1 MACESPERCSIM
13 NEVKR
18 FLTRGPLLFDGA
30 MTTYKEN
37 RPAKAVLGEYIEAGA
52 NAIKTD
58 TFSISSWLG
67 EDREAALDALK
78 TSILEAKEA
87 AVDDVFLFG
96 EIGPGVESD
105 DAFSLFQTQVDV
117 FLAAGVHNFLFET
130 MAAPDGLAAIAAY
143 IKEKAPDS
151 FVIVSFAISSIGES
165 AQGYGMQALYDAL
178 VDSKADAIGFN
189 CHSGPRHMVEH
200 VKTLVR
206 TGKPLY
212 IAPNAGYPQV
222 LGWRVR
228 YGGNPDYF
236 AAAMKE
242 IREAGVE
249 LLGGCCGTTPAH
261 IRQTRAMLD
270 RLPAHIPYRN
280 EPRKERVA
288 GTRAENWRGKVF
300 VELDPPKNDQ
310 IDGFLH
316 ASKAF
321 QKAGADLITIA
332 DSPIG
337 RPRADASLLACRLH
351 RELGIRPLPHMTCRD
366 RNLNAIKA
374 LLMGLSSEGVRQ
386 VLFVTGDPL
395 PQDSKAEVKAVYNF
409 NSRKLMRYAR
419 DMAELSQGL
428 AIFGALDVNAVNFD
442 KQLEL
447 ALEKEANG
455 AVGFLTQPV
464 LSKRALDNL
473 RQARKTLKGFLFAG
487 IYPIVSHR
495 NAVFLHNEIH
505 GMDMDEKIIERYEGL
520 NRSEGEALAQ
530 RVSKQVMKACAPY
543 CDGFYLMTP
552 FQRVA
557 LMEALIVEAKALCRE
572 KMEK

>member
-1 MACESPERCSIM
+1 M
-13 NEVKR
+13 
-18 FLTRGPLLFDGA
+18 
-30 MTTYKEN
+30 
-37 RPAKAVLGEYIEAGA
+37 
-52 NAIKTD
+52 
-58 TFSISSWLG
+58 
-67 EDREAALDALK
+67 
-78 TSILEAKEA
+78 
-87 AVDDVFLFG
+87 
-96 EIGPGVESD
+96 
-105 DAFSLFQTQVDV
+105 
-117 FLAAGVHNFLFET
+117 
-130 MAAPDGLAAIAAY
+130 
-143 IKEKAPDS
+143 
-151 FVIVSFAISSIGES
+151 
-165 AQGYGMQALYDAL
+165 
-178 VDSKADAIGFN
+178 
-189 CHSGPRHMVEH
+189 
-200 VKTLVR
+200 
-206 TGKPLY
+206 
-212 IAPNAGYPQV
+212 
-222 LGWRVR
+222 
-228 YGGNPDYF
+228 
-236 AAAMKE
+236 
-242 IREAGVE
+242 
-249 LLGGCCGTTPAH
+249 
-261 IRQTRAMLD
+261 
-270 RLPAHIPYRN
+270 
-280 EPRKERVA
+280 
-288 GTRAENWRGKVF
+288 
-300 VELDPPKNDQ
+300 
-310 IDGFLH
+310 
-316 ASKAF
+316 
-321 QKAGADLITIA
+321 ITIA